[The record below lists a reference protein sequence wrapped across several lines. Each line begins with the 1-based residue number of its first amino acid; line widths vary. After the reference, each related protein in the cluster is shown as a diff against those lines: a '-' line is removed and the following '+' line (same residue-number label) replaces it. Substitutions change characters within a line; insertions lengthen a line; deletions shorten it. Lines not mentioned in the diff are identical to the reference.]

1 MIEKLILVRHGE
13 TVDNVR
19 GVAQGWSDSA
29 LSDRGREQ
37 IRALAARA
45 AQLQPT
51 AIYSS
56 PLSRALT
63 TAEEIGRLLNLEV
76 VTLDDLRELNCGS
89 WEGRA
94 FASVRE
100 TETEAYLKWMNDMKS
115 PCPDGESFFDV
126 FQRVERAL
134 HTIRTSANSSSPRPL
149 IVSHGMAI
157 RVAATALLRL
167 PLESFRNFLQDNA
180 AINIFEWR
188 GDRFMLR
195 VWNDATHCQSEGAA

>member
-29 LSDRGREQ
+29 LSERGREQ

-45 AQLQPT
+45 AEFQPT

-63 TAEEIGRLLNLEV
+63 TAREIGELLSLDV
-76 VTLDDLRELNCGS
+76 VTIDDLRELNCGS

-94 FASVRE
+94 FTSVRE
-100 TETEAYLKWMNDMKS
+100 SEPEAYQKWMNDMKS
-115 PCPDGESFFDV
+115 PCPGGESFFDV

-134 HTIRTSANSSSPRPL
+134 HTVRTSANSTSPRPL
-149 IVSHGMAI
+149 VVSHGMAI

-167 PLESFRNFLQDNA
+167 PLEAFRGFAQDNA
-180 AINIFEWR
+180 AINVFDWR
-188 GDRFMLR
+188 GDRFVLR
-195 VWNDATHCQSEGAA
+195 VWNDANHCRVEGAA